1 MRIELGENGQLRIM
15 KNRWVKFKAIKATW
29 GSYMKFGQRRNN
41 AMFNELLESSSEKKK
56 TNTGWSVILSA
67 ILQIS
72 ALLVL
77 ILIPLIYTQALPKA
91 MLATLLVAPPPPPPP
106 PPPPVKTIIK
116 PVARLIQSGQLI
128 QPRAN
133 PKDVAVFKEAELPPD
148 VVNNTNQSGVF
159 GGIPGQGI
167 IAGNGPVLPP
177 PKPTAP
183 ARIKQGGEV
192 TAASIITQTRPAYPP
207 LARQARIQG
216 SVVLHAIIDKEGK
229 VAQLEVVSGHP
240 LLVQSAIEAVKQWRY
255 KPTQLN
261 GDPVEV
267 DTTIQVTFTMGA

>member
-1 MRIELGENGQLRIM
+1 
-15 KNRWVKFKAIKATW
+15 
-29 GSYMKFGQRRNN
+29 
-41 AMFNELLESSSEKKK
+41 MFNELLESSSQKQK

-67 ILQIS
+67 IVQIS

-91 MLATLLVAPPPPPPP
+91 MLSTLLIAPPPPPPP
-106 PPPPVKTIIK
+106 PPPPARTIIK
-116 PVARLIQSGQLI
+116 PVARLIESGRRM
-128 QPRAN
+128 QPRAI

-148 VVNNTNQSGVF
+148 VINNTNQSGVF
-159 GGIPGQGI
+159 GGLPGQGI
-167 IAGNGPVLPP
+167 MAGNGPALPP
-177 PKPTAP
+177 PKPAAP

-192 TAASIITQTRPAYPP
+192 TAASIITQTRPAYPA

-216 SVVLHAIIDKEGK
+216 TVVLHAIIDKEGK

-240 LLVQSAIEAVKQWRY
+240 LLVASAIEAVKQWRY

>member
-1 MRIELGENGQLRIM
+1 
-15 KNRWVKFKAIKATW
+15 
-29 GSYMKFGQRRNN
+29 
-41 AMFNELLESSSEKKK
+41 MFNELLESSSEKKK

-67 ILQIS
+67 IVQIS

-106 PPPPVKTIIK
+106 PPPPVKEIIK
-116 PVARLIQSGQLI
+116 PVARLIQSGKLM
-128 QPRAN
+128 QPRAI

-167 IAGNGPVLPP
+167 MAENGPVLPP
-177 PKPTAP
+177 KPAAP

-192 TAASIITQTRPAYPP
+192 TAASIITQTRPAYPA

-216 SVVLHAIIDKEGK
+216 TVVLHAIIDKEGK

>member
-1 MRIELGENGQLRIM
+1 M

-29 GSYMKFGQRRNN
+29 GSYRKFGQRRKN

-67 ILQIS
+67 IVQIS
-72 ALLVL
+72 ALSVL

-91 MLATLLVAPPPPPPP
+91 MLSTLLVAPPPPPPP
-106 PPPPVKTIIK
+106 PPVKEVIK
-116 PVARLIQSGQLI
+116 PVARLIQSGKLL
-128 QPRAN
+128 QPRAI

-148 VVNNTNQSGVF
+148 VINNNANESGVF

-167 IAGNGPVLPP
+167 MAGSGPVTPP
-177 PKPTAP
+177 PKPAAP
-183 ARIKQGGEV
+183 VRIKQGGEV
-192 TAASIITQTRPAYPP
+192 TAASIITQTRPVYPS

-216 SVVLHAIIDKEGK
+216 TVVLHAIIDKDGQ
-229 VAQLEVVSGHP
+229 VAKLEVVSGHP
-240 LLVQSAIEAVKQWRY
+240 LLVQSALEAVKQWRY

-261 GDPVEV
+261 GEPVEV
-267 DTTIQVTFTMGA
+267 DTTIQVTFAIGA